1 MSSARHL
8 RVRASR
14 RAGLSRQSLGR
25 PLIMVAGT
33 TLILA
38 VAVAAQPLV
47 QVIVSETKV
56 VEGSSITLEVRSERG
71 DIRSVSLAGLEDFSI
86 VSGPATSRSVQIING
101 ALSSTSSHSWIL
113 LPRRTGT
120 LVIPALAVNVDG
132 ATGHTAP
139 VSIEVLPA
147 SAAGRADGTPG
158 PVYLVAEV
166 DKRQAYRGEQITV
179 TWTLY
184 TQLNISGWELT
195 SLPNLTGFW
204 TEELFAPSKL
214 QLREKL
220 VNGRRY
226 YSSVVRRQALF
237 PTRSGDLEIDPLA
250 MKVGVQARSRRQRDP
265 FFDNFSIFDR
275 GRVQQKILSSPAVAI
290 KVLPTPADQRP
301 PDYHGMVGRYSLV
314 GRLDPK
320 VVTQDE
326 AATLILKVSGNGNFK
341 ALEIPTLGLPR
352 GLELFDP
359 KVRHEPSLGDIVGG
373 TTTVEYVIIPRQAGT
388 FAIAQIALPYFD
400 PARRRYELAT
410 AGPFTLTVRPRPEA
424 FATAPGFSRRE
435 VALLGKDIRFV
446 KSGRPHWLKSGEG
459 WYTPA
464 LLMLNLA
471 TLFFFVA
478 PWMGARVRSVA
489 TVYAPKL
496 QARRAL
502 SSALAMLG
510 KAGQEPGAVHAAI
523 SGAVTGY
530 LNQKL
535 GRTTQEYSL
544 SQVGDVLD
552 ERQVSPA
559 VRDELLGLLERA
571 SAARF
576 APAGSHDADSDRA
589 ALEAILDR
597 VEEQWRG

>member
-1 MSSARHL
+1 L
-8 RVRASR
+8 P
-14 RAGLSRQSLGR
+14 SLGR
-25 PLIMVAGT
+25 PLIMAAGT
-33 TLILA
+33 TLFLA
-38 VAVAAQPLV
+38 AAAAAQPPV
-47 QVIVSETKV
+47 QAIVSETKV
-56 VEGSSITLEVRSERG
+56 VEGTSVTLEVRSGRG
-71 DIRSVSLAGLEDFSI
+71 DIRSVALGGLEDFRI

-101 ALSSTSSHSWIL
+101 ALSSTSSHTWIL

-132 ATGHTAP
+132 ATSRTAP
-139 VSIEVLPA
+139 VTIEVVPA
-147 SAAGRADGTPG
+147 SAAGRAGG
-158 PVYLVAEV
+158 ASEPVYLVAEV

-226 YSSVVRRQALF
+226 YTSVVRRQALF

-250 MKVGVQARSRRQRDP
+250 MKVGVRARNRRQRDP
-265 FFDNFSIFDR
+265 FFDDFSIFDR
-275 GRVQQKILSSPAVAI
+275 GRVQQKILSSPAVAV
-290 KVLPTPADQRP
+290 KVLPTPADLRP
-301 PDYHGMVGRYSLV
+301 LDYQGMVGRYSLE
-314 GRLDPK
+314 GQLDPQ

-341 ALEIPTLGLPR
+341 ALKIPPLGLPR

-359 KVRHEPSLGDIVGG
+359 KVSNEPSLGDIVGG

-388 FAIAQIALPYFD
+388 FAIAQVSLPYFD
-400 PARRRYELAT
+400 PARGRYELAT
-410 AGPFTLTVRPRPEA
+410 AGPFTLTVRPRPDA
-424 FATAPGFSRRE
+424 LATGTGFTRRE

-446 KSGRPHWLKSGEG
+446 KSGRPRWRKGRES
-459 WYTPA
+459 WYTPV

-471 TLFFFVA
+471 TVFFFVA

-489 TVYAPKL
+489 TVYGPKL

-502 SSALAMLG
+502 SSALAVLEKEG
-510 KAGQEPGAVHAAI
+510 DEPGDAHAAI
-523 SGAVTGY
+523 SSAVTGY

-544 SQVGDVLD
+544 RQVGDVLD
-552 ERQVSPA
+552 ERQVSPD

-576 APAGSHDADSDRA
+576 APTGSQDVGTDRA
-589 ALEAILDR
+589 ALEAILEQ
-597 VEEQWRG
+597 VEAQWRG